1 MVRVGPDLEAP
12 ETDRAVCHR
21 LGRERARRH
30 RGQSRFALGG
40 ITAGTATFSLIV
52 PRIEV
57 YTTAWCGY
65 CDRAKALLRERG
77 LAYDEIRVDHDPA
90 FRAKLLDLTGRWTV
104 PQILI
109 DGRPIGGFTE
119 LRELDRSGVL
129 AAADEPAAD

>member
-1 MVRVGPDLEAP
+1 AVRLGKADGAEH
-12 ETDRAVCHR
+12 DR

-30 RGQSRFALGG
+30 RGQSRSACGG
-40 ITAGTATFSLIV
+40 ISAAKAAFSLIV

-65 CDRAKALLRERG
+65 CDRAKALLQERG